1 MTQDVTIR
9 RYRPMEKAFAG
20 EDVTMRT
27 DSRRYRPMEKAFA
40 GEDVTM
46 RTDSRRYRPF
56 AEDINPPLLSP
67 LRQIPLP
74 PVQALQR
81 RGPIAER
88 LIQAGKTKLP
98 PIPSRRPSPVPR
110 RPPSPVPPQRP
121 PSPVPPRRPPSPVPP
136 RRPPSPVPPR
146 RPPSPV
152 PPQRPP
158 SPVPP
163 QRPPSPPHRNNWFDN
178 RLAIARQINRTL
190 DLVPTAQWDI
200 CVSGNKTNFVANLKN
215 VKLIG
220 QGTFGTVYLASLN
233 NFKIVVKEALLEPD
247 EEKLARQT
255 VGTKK
260 WGEINRISYPH
271 EYRLLALVNDLLY
284 ARKCPNYIISYS
296 LALCAGCQLPR
307 QPKSTCYVSI
317 IEPADGDL
325 QKMADKH
332 GMLSDNIVISI
343 LLQLLIALH
352 TVQIMYGMYH
362 RDIKTIN
369 ILVSKI
375 AAGGHFEYVIGGK
388 SYLIENTGWIVYL
401 ADFGVANLFSP
412 AFTDSQQYGYRNA
425 EVIRD
430 PKNGQVYFSPIVCKY
445 GTSYDTGV
453 VRLAKSKYLPWN
465 GTENFFT
472 KLDIVPDR
480 TINLMDTRRF
490 PPFEFFND
498 IQDVIRMFTGGQR
511 TTIRGL
517 HAQVNI
523 SATMRDKIRRTCYIS
538 SFPYKTHG
546 TVKYILAEEM
556 IAAIYTPM
564 DKPVTILDTFY
575 VS

>member
-56 AEDINPPLLSP
+56 AGDNPPLLSP

-74 PVQALQR
+74 PVR

-98 PIPSRRPSPVPR
+98 PIPSRRPSPVP
-110 RPPSPVPPQRP
+110 QRP

-136 RRPPSPVPPR
+136 SPV
-146 RPPSPV
+146 
-152 PPQRPP
+152 PQRPP

-163 QRPPSPPHRNNWFDN
+163 QRPPSPKPLPHRNNWFDN

-190 DLVPTAQWDI
+190 ELVPTAQWDI

-233 NFKIVVKEALLEPD
+233 NFKIVIKEALLEPD

-375 AAGGHFEYVIGGK
+375 PAGGHFEYVIGGK

-556 IAAIYTPM
+556 IAAIYTLM